1 MILLEFSKIM
11 YPWER
16 SVTKAFQYYF
26 NVSLYNLPCLKK
38 TMDEISVERW
48 YFFLE
53 NPKFKNEIRNYL
65 PKIYKVIRSIY
76 V

>member
-1 MILLEFSKIM
+1 MILLEFSKLI
-11 YPWER
+11 YPLEK

-26 NVSLYNLPCLKK
+26 NIHLYNLPCLKK

-53 NPKFKNEIRNYL
+53 NQKFKIEIKHYL
-65 PKIYKVIRSIY
+65 PKLYKVNIHLK
-76 V
+76 